1 MDLLSDAGSIPAA
14 STNFFGG
21 DQRKSQSQRTGVKEI
36 VVATENP
43 GKLREIKDALQGMEV
58 RLVSL
63 RDLSPMP
70 PIEEDGK
77 TFRENALKK
86 ARVVAQ
92 RTGRL
97 TIADDSGLE
106 VDCLQGKPGVRSA
119 RFAGEGA
126 SDAENNRKL
135 LRLLAGVPPSQR
147 GATFRCVIAV
157 VSPQGKEA
165 WVEGACRGVIGDTAR
180 GRRGFGYD
188 PLFLLPELGKTLA
201 ELPLETKNR
210 VSHRGRALA
219 ALKEALSDFI

>member
-1 MDLLSDAGSIPAA
+1 L
-14 STNFFGG
+14 GG
-21 DQRKSQSQRTGVKEI
+21 DQRKSQSQRIGVKDI

-43 GKLREIKDALQGMEV
+43 GKLREIKDALQGMGVEI
-58 RLVSL
+58 VSL

-70 PIEEDGK
+70 SIEEDGK
-77 TFRENALKK
+77 TFQENALKK

-92 RTGRL
+92 RSGRL

-106 VDCLQGKPGVRSA
+106 VDCIQGNPGVRSA

-126 SDAENNRKL
+126 SDAENNLKL
-135 LRLLAGVPPSQR
+135 LRLLAGVPVSQR

-165 WVEGACRGVIGDTAR
+165 WVEGACRGVIADTVR

-219 ALKEALSDFI
+219 ALKEALSDFL